1 MEATDNFKAT
11 IKKYLDVKASSD
23 ELFAKVYSNEKKS
36 LSECI
41 KFILTEVR
49 KSGKCAMSDDEV
61 YGIAIHY
68 YDEANVKVD
77 DDVSVR
83 VVFPNTGI
91 EISEEEKEEAKRK
104 AIEAYQQ
111 ELKEKMLNDAM
122 VKKSKKKSKTINQP
136 TLF

>member
-1 MEATDNFKAT
+1 MEATDNFKAA
-11 IKKYLDVKASSD
+11 IKKYLDAKAASD

-49 KSGKCAMSDDEV
+49 KSGKCAMSDEEV
-61 YGIAIHY
+61 YSLAIHY
-68 YDEANVKVD
+68 YDEASVKADKQIKARIVCPTMD
-77 DDVSVR
+77 L
-83 VVFPNTGI
+83 
-91 EISEEEKEEAKRK
+91 EISEEEKQEAKRK